1 MSPIRDMTRRC
12 ITITLN
18 PQVETPASRTFK
30 RPELHRELAQQR
42 PRYISAALTIIHAYI
57 VAGRPVTPSKAFAG
71 FGDWSDMCRQPLLW
85 LDLPD
90 PASAIFTA
98 MSDDPDRDLLGRLLQ
113 GWSKIFQTTNAMV
126 RNLIDKANF
135 DDEFK
140 EVLNDIAEERG
151 DINRRKLGRWI
162 KRNEG
167 RIVNGLRLNRASGA
181 RNASAWRVERVE

>member
-1 MSPIRDMTRRC
+1 MLDMSRRC
-12 ITITLN
+12 ITINLN

-30 RPELHRELAQQR
+30 RPELHRELSQQR
-42 PRYISAALTIIHAYI
+42 PRYVSAALTIIRAYI

-71 FGDWSDMCRQPLLW
+71 FGDWSDMCRQPLIW
-85 LDLPD
+85 IDLRD

-98 MSDDPDRDLLGRLLQ
+98 MSDDPDRDLLDRLFK
-113 GWSKIFQTTNAMV
+113 GWFRIFQTTNAMV
-126 RNLIDKANF
+126 RNLIAQAEF

-140 EVLNDIAEERG
+140 EIQNDIAEECG

-167 RIVNGLRLNRASGA
+167 RIVNGLRLNRASGGGS
-181 RNASAWRVERVE
+181 ASAWRVEQVE

>member
-1 MSPIRDMTRRC
+1 
-12 ITITLN
+12 
-18 PQVETPASRTFK
+18 
-30 RPELHRELAQQR
+30 
-42 PRYISAALTIIHAYI
+42 
-57 VAGRPVTPSKAFAG
+57 
-71 FGDWSDMCRQPLLW
+71 
-85 LDLPD
+85 
-90 PASAIFTA
+90 

-151 DINRRKLGRWI
+151 DINRRKLGWWI

-167 RIVNGLRLNRASGA
+167 RIVNGFRLTRASGA
-181 RNASAWRVERVE
+181 GNSSAWHVEQVG

>member
-1 MSPIRDMTRRC
+1 MSPIRDMSRRC

-85 LDLPD
+85 LGLPD

-98 MSDDPDRDLLGRLLQ
+98 MSDDPDRDLLGRLLK
-113 GWSKIFQTTNAMV
+113 GWCRIFQTTNAMV

-167 RIVNGLRLNRASGA
+167 RIVNGLRLTRASGA
-181 RNASAWRVERVE
+181 GNSSAWRVELVG